1 VPRSVFIDLLTKP
14 GDSPHVFK
22 GNLTRKALKEFVE
35 FATTLKTDNALK
47 GVWIKA
53 G

>member
-1 VPRSVFIDLLTKP
+1 VPRSVFIDLVTKP

-22 GNLTRKALKEFVE
+22 GNLTRNALKEIEE
-35 FATTLKTDNALK
+35 FATTLKADNGLK
-47 GVWIKA
+47 GLWIKA